1 MSNKFRNCVVKNCD
15 IINLNKVDRK
25 FHIFPKNEIRK
36 NKWLQILK
44 LEAVNYKSRVCD
56 EHFSTNC
63 FTLSRLSSEAIP
75 SQSLELHLPSV
86 DIIDVQPFESYD
98 FQEESLGKYIIS
110 KITVLKY
117 IV

>member
-1 MSNKFRNCVVKNCD
+1 
-15 IINLNKVDRK
+15 
-25 FHIFPKNEIRK
+25 
-36 NKWLQILK
+36 LK

-86 DIIDVQPFESYD
+86 DIIDVPPFESYD

-117 IV
+117 KFRKAEPQESRIKMGNKFKRF